1 MTVPTWAAVLAALA
15 VPAVTAGTAGQRFA
29 AEVACHGSAL
39 GQPNACIRAR
49 NDRSVEFALRI
60 DQRAWTRPVGEASA
74 AAVRFGSRDSLPICG
89 SWYLDKNPF
98 ASVSHHQICGEFITF
113 APQLPASLDEQMLLF
128 VAAHES
134 FHTLVQMQ
142 FGRSRIDSFEPFS
155 RLDSAQAIAEANSM
169 LLDWIADR
177 SPHAGPEVCDRLHSD
192 LSRASQASRD
202 VLLSLVHSE
211 GPAEH
216 YAREYLR
223 NRGKSDGYAEMREA
237 IELLSFRASR
247 QIPGA
252 SDDSSLLPE
261 GGMIYSTAA
270 DLVES
275 IELGMPRDQ
284 WQERYRHGSTLV
296 DLYLESRHCSQ
307 FFGRTVMTRAV
318 RLPSLQAVGLAGR

>member
-1 MTVPTWAAVLAALA
+1 
-15 VPAVTAGTAGQRFA
+15 
-29 AEVACHGSAL
+29 
-39 GQPNACIRAR
+39 
-49 NDRSVEFALRI
+49 
-60 DQRAWTRPVGEASA
+60 
-74 AAVRFGSRDSLPICG
+74 
-89 SWYLDKNPF
+89 
-98 ASVSHHQICGEFITF
+98 
-113 APQLPASLDEQMLLF
+113 
-128 VAAHES
+128 
-134 FHTLVQMQ
+134 
-142 FGRSRIDSFEPFS
+142 
-155 RLDSAQAIAEANSM
+155 
-169 LLDWIADR
+169 
-177 SPHAGPEVCDRLHSD
+177 
-192 LSRASQASRD
+192 
-202 VLLSLVHSE
+202 
-211 GPAEH
+211 
-216 YAREYLR
+216 
-223 NRGKSDGYAEMREA
+223 MREA